1 MPFAKAVGYLLGRSS
16 HESGQRNDRD
26 TAREKYESV
35 CTRPKMLKVER
46 DERVQR
52 PNALAPLS
60 LLLIGVPPSERPAL

>member
-52 PNALAPLS
+52 QAECLGSSVALAHRRSP
-60 LLLIGVPPSERPAL
+60 